1 MIYHITYLS
10 DGLRVKGYLSL
21 PYGHERPASEIQSNI
36 ERFYGE
42 GNLPVT
48 EIAHPLNRANQD
60 LHEQQWP
67 VLIYCRGG
75 MGKFGRVKS
84 DWLEQFSQFGHL
96 VFAPTYRG
104 NEGGEGRDEF
114 GGAEQEDVRSAY
126 RLLQSLSFVDPSRI
140 SVMGFSRG
148 AINAAQTA
156 VGMPDIHRLILW
168 SGVSDLAQ
176 TYEERMELRRM
187 LKRVIGGN
195 PVKKRESYIA
205 RSPLYMA
212 EDISCPILLI
222 HGTEDAQ
229 VDFSHGLQ
237 MFKKLQQDGADV
249 DMHTFDGY
257 GHLFP
262 PDIHQQSVKRMFAWI
277 SRDTTKRHP

>member
-10 DGLRVKGYLSL
+10 GGLRVKGYLSL
-21 PYGHERPASEIQSNI
+21 PYGYERPAAEIQSEI

-42 GNLPVT
+42 NNLAVT
-48 EIAHPLNRANQD
+48 ELACPLKRAHQD
-60 LHEQQWP
+60 LYAKQWP
-67 VLIYCRGG
+67 VLLYCRGG

-84 DWLEQFSQFGHL
+84 DWLELFSQFGHL
-96 VFAPTYRG
+96 VFAPAYRG
-104 NEGGEGRDEF
+104 SEGGEGRDEF

-126 RLLQSLSFVDPSRI
+126 RLLQSLSFVDPCRI

-156 VGMPDIHRLILW
+156 TGMPGVHRLILW
-168 SGVSDLAQ
+168 SGVSDLTQ
-176 TYEERMELRRM
+176 TYEERIDLRRM
-187 LKRVIGGN
+187 LKRVIGGT
-195 PVKKRESYIA
+195 PLKKQASFIS

-212 EDISCPILLI
+212 AEITCPVLVI

-229 VDFSHGLQ
+229 VDFRHGLQ
-237 MFKKLQQDGADV
+237 MFERMQQNGPEAH
-249 DMHTFDGY
+249 MHTYDGY

-262 PDIHQQSVKRMFAWI
+262 PEIQQQAAGRMFAWI
-277 SRDTTKRHP
+277 SNGETKRHP